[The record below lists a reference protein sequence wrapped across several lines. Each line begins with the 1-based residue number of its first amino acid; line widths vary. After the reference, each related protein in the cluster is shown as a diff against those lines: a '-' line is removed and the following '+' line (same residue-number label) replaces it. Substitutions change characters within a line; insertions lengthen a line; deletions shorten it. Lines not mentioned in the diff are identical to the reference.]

1 MSRSSSKGKRVR
13 RRDLI
18 VLYPAYFNKNLTRKM
33 GRRVPLKLA
42 YDDPGIR
49 RIAIAAKKLGYQVF
63 LDSKKHYPRT
73 WYKKNGRV
81 LIKKEDSKEEQIRA
95 IAKMLPKV
103 SVPKTPADVRR
114 EQAAKKKGKKK
125 SRKGVYRQKK
135 H

>member
-18 VLYPAYFNKNLTRKM
+18 VLYPAYFDKNLSRKM

-42 YDDPGIR
+42 YDDPDIR

-63 LDSKKHYPRT
+63 LDSDKHYPRT
-73 WYKKNGRV
+73 WYKKKGRV
-81 LIKKEDSKEEQIRA
+81 LIGKEDSKEEQIRA
-95 IAKMLPKV
+95 IAKLLPKV
-103 SVPKTPADVRR
+103 NVPKTAADIRR
-114 EQAAKKKGKKK
+114 EQAEQKKDQKKP
-125 SRKGVYRQKK
+125 RKGVYRQKK